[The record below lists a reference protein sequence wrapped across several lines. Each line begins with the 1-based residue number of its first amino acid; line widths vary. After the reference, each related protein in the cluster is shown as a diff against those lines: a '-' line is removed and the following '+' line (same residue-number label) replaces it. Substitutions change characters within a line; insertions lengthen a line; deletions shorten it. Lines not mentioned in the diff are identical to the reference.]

1 MFMLSCQLLIFA
13 HPYGMKGQTCQS
25 LHHEILQNSLA
36 KMSPGWVSVRFLDE
50 RRADSKLDVFEQQLT
65 VYDAPP
71 GPPALALTSFP
82 LTMSVFRSKL
92 YHKQVKLQN
101 YLLVASQRGPV

>member
-1 MFMLSCQLLIFA
+1 MLNCQLLIFA

-25 LHHEILQNSLA
+25 LHHEILQKSLA
-36 KMSPGWVSVRFLDE
+36 KMSPGWVPVRFLDE